1 MFQASGRCNSHNR
14 EFRRLSY
21 HSSVL
26 LAPARAVIPWHTV
39 HVRLDQ
45 EHALRLEIFDA
56 LRELVE
62 ARGGFV
68 SRSDL
73 AEFSI
78 RGARL
83 PLIDR
88 NRGIR
93 NPADFTATLSILS
106 KPDSPYADAE
116 VGDSLFGYDYRAG
129 DIDKGDNVKLRRT
142 ADTRLPFILLRWVQV
157 GNVIRYVPVFPV
169 FTVQDDPVNRRIT
182 IALDESLRSV
192 SDPRHLTAVERRYAQ
207 QVTTKRL
214 HQPQFRSQVLIAY
227 ENRCAMCR
235 LGRVQLLEAAHIV
248 PDTHEHGTAE
258 ISNGLSLCRIHH
270 AAYDHNLIGVSPDM
284 KIHVG
289 PEIMSAT
296 NEGPV
301 LEHGLQNLHQVELQ
315 PPISE
320 DYRPSRQGLELRFEE
335 FKNAGGTLGPD
346 TDIALPRSTADIKVT
361 KTMITRKEFAA
372 DR

>member
-1 MFQASGRCNSHNR
+1 M
-14 EFRRLSY
+14 
-21 HSSVL
+21 
-26 LAPARAVIPWHTV
+26 

-56 LRELVE
+56 LRELVD

-73 AEFSI
+73 ADFSI
-78 RGARL
+78 RGARI

-93 NPADFTATLSILS
+93 NPADFSATLSILS

-116 VGDSLFGYDYRAG
+116 VGDSLFSYDYRAG
-129 DIDKGDNVKLRRT
+129 DIDKGDNVKLRKT
-142 ADTRLPFILLRWVQV
+142 AETELPFILLRWINV
-157 GNVIRYVPVFPV
+157 GKVIRYVPVFPV
-169 FTVQDDPVNRRIT
+169 YTIHDDPVNRRIT
-182 IALDESLRSV
+182 IALDESLRKV
-192 SDPRHLTAVERRYAQ
+192 SNPRDLTPVERKYAQ
-207 QVTTKRL
+207 QVTNKRL

-227 ENRCAMCR
+227 ANRCAMCR
-235 LGRVQLLEAAHIV
+235 LGRPQLLEAAHII
-248 PDTHEHGTAE
+248 PDAHEHGAAE

-289 PEIMSAT
+289 PEIMSAAD
-296 NEGPV
+296 EGPV
-301 LEHGLQNLHQVELQ
+301 IEHGLQSLHQVELQ

-320 DYRPSRQGLELRFEE
+320 DYRPSRQGLELRFEQ
-335 FKNAGGTLGPD
+335 FKSAGGTLGRD
-346 TDIALPRSTADIKVT
+346 TDIAWPSSTAGIKVT
-361 KTMITRKEFAA
+361 KTMIMQEEVAA
-372 DR
+372 DG

>member
-1 MFQASGRCNSHNR
+1 M
-14 EFRRLSY
+14 
-21 HSSVL
+21 
-26 LAPARAVIPWHTV
+26 
-39 HVRLDQ
+39 HVRLEQ
-45 EHALRLEIFDA
+45 EHALRWEIFDG
-56 LRELVE
+56 LRNLVDT
-62 ARGGFV
+62 RGGFV

-73 AEFSI
+73 EEFSI
-78 RGARL
+78 GGARR

-116 VGDSLFGYDYRAG
+116 LGDSLFSYDYRAG
-129 DIDKGDNVKLRRT
+129 DINKGDNVKLRRT
-142 ADTRLPFILLRWVQV
+142 AVTKLPFILLRWVKV
-157 GNVIRYVPVFPV
+157 GTVIRFVPVFPV
-169 FTVQDDPVNRRIT
+169 YTVHDDPVNRRIT
-182 IALDESLRSV
+182 IALDESLRGV
-192 SDPRHLTAVERRYAQ
+192 GDPRDLTPVERRYAQ
-207 QVTTKRL
+207 QVTNKRL

-248 PDTHEHGTAE
+248 PDAHEQGTAD

-289 PEIMSAT
+289 PEIMSAR

-301 LEHGLQNLHQVELQ
+301 IEHGLQGLHQVDLQ

-320 DYRPSRQGLELRFEE
+320 RYRPSRQRLEVRFDE
-335 FKNAGGTLGPD
+335 FRNGAGNHGQRA
-346 TDIALPRSTADIKVT
+346 DIARAGFTTDIKVT
-361 KTMITRKEFAA
+361 SAMLNQDEFAA
-372 DR
+372 KD